1 MSFKR
6 SSPGGAN
13 SEVALI
19 KNKQD
24 KGGGGENNKIV
35 IYKAPKDENRCKR
48 EVSVIFELLKTS
60 LPMSVIQLIQD
71 INVIFGAA
79 LISRGG
85 KDELTAA
92 SMIFPIQN
100 AIIFSPSAILF
111 AVLPLASRQYGASK
125 DAEHKDGA
133 YSNIRI
139 IYQQGKMLALFTGTI
154 SIGVAL
160 LVEPGLQL
168 FKVEEEISSIVGEYF
183 KALCCG
189 IFQFHQ
195 MLCSIHFANGTNDQI
210 VAALTRIATMP
221 LLIVLGYGMVFGELS
236 LPKLGPKGYAYA
248 YAIQTTASMLLLDLY
263 LIIRNCK
270 RYNLLSLKCQLKNRW
285 NTIKNLVKT
294 GLPLSMF
301 MLSELLSIVGL
312 SLIGK
317 KIGDD
322 EASAQGVCF
331 NWATSIFVLF
341 LGLQNA
347 DCSGIGKALGA
358 GKNYLIRTYDR
369 WATILSMGVAL
380 VPFVLSLVIPKY
392 MAAVF
397 FDSFDIENAKVV
409 ELIKTLLP
417 IYMGGMF
424 LEAVRVTGIGSCL
437 ALRDTLVPTLINILT
452 LCLIGVPLAYL
463 YGLVTSFGAMGV
475 AAARN
480 ISLLL
485 AAAHTLLHWRVQSSK
500 KLVPEEVNQKQS
512 STCSS
517 IYNAVCGFFYK
528 KKPKEK
534 PQQGKVVKKQTI
546 INIDE
551 QCQHQKTVKSKSILG
566 PIFTSLKSMF
576 CFFTSCCRRDPED
589 INENEKFDKKE
600 YLPV

>member
-6 SSPGGAN
+6 SSIDGVN
-13 SEVALI
+13 SKVALRG
-19 KNKQD
+19 KQD
-24 KGGGGENNKIV
+24 DNKLV
-35 IYKAPKDENRCKR
+35 IYYQAPKHENRCKR
-48 EVSVIFELLKTS
+48 EISVIFELLKTS

-71 INVIFGAA
+71 INVIVGAA
-79 LISRGG
+79 FISRVG

-111 AVLPLASRQYGASK
+111 SVLPLVSQQYGVSK
-125 DAEHKDGA
+125 DPKHKDSA

-139 IYQQGKMLALFTGTI
+139 IYQQGKILALFTGVI

-168 FKVEEEISSIVGEYF
+168 FKVEEEITSIMGEYF
-183 KALCCG
+183 RALCCG

-195 MLCSIHFANGTNDQI
+195 MLCSIHFANGTNDQF
-210 VAALTRIATMP
+210 VAAIIRIATMP

-236 LPKLGPKGYAYA
+236 LPKLGAKGFAYA
-248 YAIQTTASMLLLDLY
+248 YAIQATASMLLLDLY

-294 GLPLSMF
+294 GSPLAMF
-301 MLSELLSIVGL
+301 MLSELLSLVGL

-322 EASAQGVCF
+322 EASAQGVCL
-331 NWATSIFVLF
+331 NWVTLVFVLF

-347 DCSGIGKALGA
+347 DCAGIGKALGA
-358 GKNYLIRTYDR
+358 GKNYLIRIYDR
-369 WATILSMGVAL
+369 WATILSMIVAS
-380 VPFVLSLVIPKY
+380 VPFVLSLMIPKY

-452 LCLIGVPLAYL
+452 LCVIGVPLAYF
-463 YGLVTSFGAMGV
+463 YGLVTSFGGWGV
-475 AAARN
+475 PLARN

-485 AAAHTLLHWRVQSSK
+485 AAAHTFLHWRVRSSK
-500 KLVPEEVNQKQS
+500 KLVPEEVNQKQP

-517 IYNAVCGFFYK
+517 ISNSIYNTVCGFFCK

-534 PQQGKVVKKQTI
+534 PQQEKVIKKQTI

-551 QCQHQKTVKSKSILG
+551 QHQHQKTAKSTWET
-566 PIFTSLKSMF
+566 IFTPLKNMF
-576 CFFTSCCRRDPED
+576 GFFTSCCRRDPED
-589 INENEKFDKKE
+589 INKNRAFNKKG
-600 YLPV
+600 YLPI